1 MELSTNNIPL
11 PSVITES
18 YYQKFGYLLG
28 KNFKKL
34 NSYFEKKSVPIT
46 NQMHQS
52 VEKITTIDPQRKK
65 KTLIGGGLFVASL
78 AALSLTGAYPVVFGV
93 AALGLLTFKVSN
105 TPNSKKERN
114 ELAQEI
120 YSHYK
125 NNQVDLT
132 SFFNNY
138 ITSRKNSDL
147 KHIHLNPSDILE
159 KYKDKP
165 IHNILQNSEFNQHSK
180 SEIKKNMKFVAL
192 GSVAV
197 LTGLAIGGAVIA
209 PVLIGAG
216 GAFAIKSLVKTLGQ
230 KISFSKTSK
239 TTNNMIEDV
248 LKSYQID
255 PKNIKLSE
263 AEKILPGISTVIE
276 LEQNGFK
283 LNKKD
288 ISNIL
293 NTYRNQTS
301 TTTDKKPKI

>member
-1 MELSTNNIPL
+1 MAISNNIL
-11 PSVITES
+11 PSAITES
-18 YYQKFGYLLG
+18 YSQKFGYLLG
-28 KNFKKL
+28 KNLKKF
-34 NSYFEKKSVPIT
+34 NSYFEKKSAPIT
-46 NQMHQS
+46 NQIDQS
-52 VEKITTIDPQRKK
+52 VEKITTIDPKRKK
-65 KTLIGGGLFVASL
+65 KTLIGGGLFIASL
-78 AALSLTGAYPVVFGV
+78 AALSLAGAYPVVFGV
-93 AALGLLTFKVSN
+93 AALGLLTFKVAN
-105 TPNSKKERN
+105 TPNWKKERN

-120 YSHYK
+120 HSHYS

-132 SFFNNY
+132 AFFNDY
-138 ITSRKNSDL
+138 LSSRKNSDL

-165 IHNILQNSEFNQHSK
+165 IHSILQNSEFNQHSK

-192 GSVAV
+192 GSVAA
-197 LTGLAIGGAVIA
+197 LTGLAIGGSVIA

-239 TTNNMIEDV
+239 TTNKMIENV

-255 PKNIKLSE
+255 SKNIQLSE
-263 AEKILPGISTVIE
+263 AEKILPGISKVIE
-276 LEQNGFK
+276 LEQNGFQ

-293 NTYRNQTS
+293 NAYRNQTS
-301 TTTDKKPKI
+301 KTDNKPKI